1 MDKDNLKELEDVYWE
16 MTRLHEQSGEML
28 VRLSNLLEKEIERER
43 LLGVTREV
51 ESFENQT

>member
-1 MDKDNLKELEDVYWE
+1 MDKDNLKEFEEAYFE
-16 MTRLHEQSGEML
+16 MVKLHKESGETL
-28 VRLSNLLEKEIERER
+28 IRFYHVLEQEIERDR